1 MHLPLIQHHQVH
13 LSYSRFSH
21 SHQVFLSAISTQD
34 EAKTFSQAQTDLNW
48 SQAQTDLNW
57 SQAQTDPNW
66 SQAMDI
72 ELVALQNNNYLIP
85 NVTHSW

>member
-57 SQAQTDPNW
+57 SQA
-66 SQAMDI
+66 MDI
-72 ELVALQNNNYLIP
+72 GLVALQNNNYLIP